1 MRQNRTNSSGLIQ
14 LLVLAAI
21 SLTGSP
27 LLAQEHSLAPS
38 WTSVTVGVADLDVAL
53 ELWVG
58 TFGFTELNEFD
69 GEDEELATLWQVL
82 PADIKRQALIGSP
95 GSRYGQMH
103 LVEFI
108 EPGPAVREGAKP
120 YDPSPYS
127 LVVYAEDL
135 PKRVKEMQAA
145 GYTFQTAEPVER
157 PAFDGSPVREIRL
170 VGHDEVT
177 VVLREL
183 PGQAAPFNMRGFSG
197 IAALAKVVDFAP
209 TERDFYAEL
218 MGLELLGEQTLEGL
232 IIEQLMGQLSG
243 SALDISFWGE
253 AGQPLGQIELI
264 DFRGARGS
272 DLYPVAVPTQ
282 LGILHV
288 SYAVSDLDAFK
299 QQLHAAGI
307 HHNERDYREVIF
319 GSGHFIRFRTPAGM
333 SVEAYAE

>member
-1 MRQNRTNSSGLIQ
+1 MRKNRKNNPGLIR

-21 SLTGSP
+21 SLMVSP
-27 LLAQEHSLAPS
+27 LLAQEHPVASA
-38 WTSVTVGVADLDVAL
+38 WTSVTVGVADLDAAL
-53 ELWVG
+53 ELWVDV
-58 TFGFTELNEFD
+58 FGFTELNELD
-69 GEDEELATLWQVL
+69 GEDEELATLWQIL
-82 PADIKRQALIGSP
+82 PADIKRQALIGLP
-95 GSRYGQMH
+95 GTRFGQLH

-120 YDPSPYS
+120 YDPSPFG

-145 GYTFQTAEPVER
+145 GYTFQTAEPVDL
-157 PAFDGSPVREIRL
+157 AAADGSLVREIRL
-170 VGHDEVT
+170 RVHDEVT
-177 VVLREL
+177 VVLREG
-183 PGQAAPFNMRGFSG
+183 PGQAAPFNPRGFSG

-209 TERDFYAEL
+209 TEGNFYAEL
-218 MGLELLGEQTLEGL
+218 MGLELLDEQTHEGL

-243 SALDISFWGE
+243 SALDIGRWGV

-288 SYAVSDLDAFK
+288 SYNVSDLAAFK
-299 QQLHAAGI
+299 QQLHSAGI
-307 HHNERDYREVIF
+307 HHNERDYRDVIF

>member
-1 MRQNRTNSSGLIQ
+1 MRKNRKNNPGLIR
-14 LLVLAAI
+14 LLALAAI
-21 SLTGSP
+21 SLMVSP
-27 LLAQEHSLAPS
+27 LLAQEHPVASA
-38 WTSVTVGVADLDVAL
+38 WTSVTVGVADLDAAL
-53 ELWVG
+53 ELWVDV
-58 TFGFTELNEFD
+58 FGFTELNELD
-69 GEDEELATLWQVL
+69 GEDEELATLWQIL
-82 PADIKRQALIGSP
+82 PADIKRQALIGLP
-95 GSRYGQMH
+95 GARFGQLH

-120 YDPSPYS
+120 YDPSPFG

-145 GYTFQTAEPVER
+145 GYTFQTAEPVDL
-157 PAFDGSPVREIRL
+157 AAGDGSLVREIRL
-170 VGHDEVT
+170 RVHDEVT
-177 VVLREL
+177 VVLREG
-183 PGQAAPFNMRGFSG
+183 PGQATPFNPRGFSG

-209 TERDFYAEL
+209 TEGNFYAEL
-218 MGLELLGEQTLEGL
+218 MGLELLDEQTHEGL

-243 SALDISFWGE
+243 SALDIGLWGV

-288 SYAVSDLDAFK
+288 SYAVSDLAAFK

-307 HHNERDYREVIF
+307 HHNERDYRDVIF

>member
-1 MRQNRTNSSGLIQ
+1 MRKNRKNNPGLIR
-14 LLVLAAI
+14 LLALAAI
-21 SLTGSP
+21 SLMVSP
-27 LLAQEHSLAPS
+27 LLAQEHPVASA
-38 WTSVTVGVADLDVAL
+38 WTSVTVGVADLDAAL
-53 ELWVG
+53 ELWVDV
-58 TFGFTELNEFD
+58 FGFTELNELD
-69 GEDEELATLWQVL
+69 GEDEELATLWQIL
-82 PADIKRQALIGSP
+82 PADIKRQALIGLP
-95 GSRYGQMH
+95 GARFGQLH

-120 YDPSPYS
+120 YDPSPFG

-145 GYTFQTAEPVER
+145 GYTFQTAEPVDL
-157 PAFDGSPVREIRL
+157 AAADGNLVREIRL
-170 VGHDEVT
+170 RVHDEVT
-177 VVLREL
+177 VVLREG
-183 PGQAAPFNMRGFSG
+183 PGQATPFNPRGFSG
-197 IAALAKVVDFAP
+197 VAALAKVVDFAP
-209 TERDFYAEL
+209 TEGNFYAEL
-218 MGLELLGEQTLEGL
+218 MGLELLDEQTHEGL

-243 SALDISFWGE
+243 SALDIGRWGV

-288 SYAVSDLDAFK
+288 SYAVSDLAAFK
-299 QQLHAAGI
+299 LQLHAAGI
-307 HHNERDYREVIF
+307 HHNERDYRDVIF